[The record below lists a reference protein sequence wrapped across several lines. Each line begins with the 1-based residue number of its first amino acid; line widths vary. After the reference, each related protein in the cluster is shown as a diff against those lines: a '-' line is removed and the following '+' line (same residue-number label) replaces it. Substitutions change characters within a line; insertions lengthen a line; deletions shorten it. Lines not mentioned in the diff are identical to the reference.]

1 MGHLEKAPLR
11 VGGSSGAGADVNR
24 EENRQPDAGYYIA
37 QSNARTATAPAPA
50 TKTAD
55 SAATTA
61 AAILALLL
69 ALCASASLWK

>member
-1 MGHLEKAPLR
+1 MGR
-11 VGGSSGAGADVNR
+11 SGAWADVNR
-24 EENRQPDAGYYIA
+24 EENRQPDADYYIA
-37 QSNARTATAPAPA
+37 QSNARTATALAPA